1 MFNLRQTMLFLL
13 LLISASAWA
22 DDKLKVLH
30 VGAPQVG
37 PAIILTQALAE
48 NLTVPYEFVS
58 MKDCAGALRVIEQE
72 KNVLF
77 VTQEITNITGIR
89 QNEDCIPK
97 QWRPRDIVGYTV
109 SSWDLCKKAGSN
121 AKIGPNK
128 FSIGM
133 VSVLPVTGIV
143 DDFNKLNGTNAVGV
157 ALPSSIQVTTA
168 LVNGDLQWGMVSP
181 GMSRP
186 AMKEG
191 TLECPMTF
199 IPQGSDKIPKEK
211 FIGNYYKMTVPFLR
225 SAYFMSIKSTD
236 TKIRI
241 DVDKAVNSTKFNEF
255 LIKTGYVGTK
265 TGLGN
270 FSNADI
276 DEYFSYVNEVVTK
289 LYSLPAYDWKKEFK
303 NR

>member
-13 LLISASAWA
+13 LLISTLAWA

-37 PAIILTQALAE
+37 PAIILTQALAD
-48 NLTVPYEFVS
+48 NLTVPYEFIS

-77 VTQEITNITGIR
+77 VTQEITNMTGIR
-89 QNEDCIPK
+89 KNEDCIP
-97 QWRPRDIVGYTV
+97 QQLRPRDIVGYTV

-128 FSIGM
+128 FSIGI

-143 DDFNKLNGTNAVGV
+143 DDFNKLNGTKAIGV
-157 ALPSSIQVTTA
+157 ALPSSIQIITA
-168 LVNGDLQWGMVSP
+168 LANGDLQWGMVSP
-181 GMSRP
+181 GLSRP

-191 TLECPMTF
+191 TLECPLTF
-199 IPQGSDKIPKEK
+199 IPQGSDKISKEK
-211 FIGNYYKMTVPFLR
+211 FIGNHYKMTVPFLR
-225 SAYFMSIKSTD
+225 SAYFMTIKSTD

-241 DVDKAVNSTKFNEF
+241 DVDKAVTSTKFNEF
-255 LIKTGYVGTK
+255 LTKSGYVSTK
-265 TGLGN
+265 AGLGN
-270 FSNADI
+270 FSDADI
-276 DEYFSYVNEVVTK
+276 DDYFGYINELLTK
-289 LYSLPAYDWKKEFK
+289 LYSLPAYDWKK
-303 NR
+303 RI